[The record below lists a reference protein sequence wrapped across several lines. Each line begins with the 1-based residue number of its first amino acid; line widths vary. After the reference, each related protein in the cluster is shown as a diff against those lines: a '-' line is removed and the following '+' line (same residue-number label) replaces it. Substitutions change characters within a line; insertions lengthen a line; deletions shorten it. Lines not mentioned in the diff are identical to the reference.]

1 MTEKTLSRINTMMVA
16 CEQLIELFKETENK
30 QLISYADSYD
40 ESITQLKQ
48 MLADGVDSKLGR
60 EIVKGLRQGL
70 REIPGLITR
79 EMREQSERLIPE
91 FENKLGCKFSD
102 F

>member
-1 MTEKTLSRINTMMVA
+1 
-16 CEQLIELFKETENK
+16 
-30 QLISYADSYD
+30 
-40 ESITQLKQ
+40 

-70 REIPGLITR
+70 REIPELIAR
-79 EMREQSERLIPE
+79 EMREQSGRLIPD